1 MEQRS
6 VEKTLSPG
14 RGCGLRARR
23 RLQPGELLYRA
34 QPFAAIAAS
43 PQRGRLCERC
53 LRRNEDLLR
62 CSQCK
67 IARYCGKR
75 CQKEDW
81 QDHKREC
88 KCLKSIEPNIPPDS
102 VRLVGR
108 IVFKLL
114 RESACPSEKLYTL
127 ADLQSNIEKLSEEMK
142 EGLGHLAQTL
152 QLYLKAEVQ
161 DASQLSPAID
171 IFQIFAKVST
181 CYLLLS
187 AYFWSCC
194 SSWNTFLLDSYCSC
208 IPGQATVLLHS
219 WRFSLTDFIKVTCNC
234 FTISNGE
241 MQDVGVGLY
250 PSMSLLN
257 HSCDPN
263 CVIVFEG
270 YQLLLHSVRE
280 IQIGEELTISYI
292 ESLMP
297 SNERQKQLKR
307 QYCFECDCLQC
318 QTQNKDADML
328 AGEEQVWN
336 ESRDAVTKVKNLKSP
351 EEWEQ
356 VLVTCQTLLNN
367 NADRLPDTNIY
378 QLKLLD
384 CAMDACINLGLW
396 EQALHYGNRTLEPYR
411 FYYPSFHPLRAVQMM
426 RVAKL
431 QCSQDMFH
439 QALETLKQAYNIM
452 KVTHGMDH
460 SLVQTL
466 MELKEQCEAGMRAQ

>member
-1 MEQRS
+1 M
-6 VEKTLSPG
+6 VDLVG
-14 RGCGLRARR
+14 
-23 RLQPGELLYRA
+23 
-34 QPFAAIAAS
+34 
-43 PQRGRLCERC
+43 
-53 LRRNEDLLR
+53 RNENLLR

-67 IARYCGKR
+67 IARYCGKH

-88 KCLKSIEPNIPPDS
+88 RCLKSIEPNIPPDS

-171 IFQIFAKVST
+171 IFQIFAKV
-181 CYLLLS
+181 
-187 AYFWSCC
+187 
-194 SSWNTFLLDSYCSC
+194 
-208 IPGQATVLLHS
+208 
-219 WRFSLTDFIKVTCNC
+219 TCNC

-270 YQLLLHSVRE
+270 YQLLLRSVRE

-328 AGEEQVWN
+328 AGEEQAWK
-336 ESRDAVTKVKNLKSP
+336 ECRDAVTKVKNLKSP

-367 NADRLPDTNIY
+367 NADCLPDKNIY

-411 FYYPSFHPLRAVQMM
+411 FYYPGFHPLRAVQMM

-431 QCSQDMFH
+431 QCSQDMFC

-452 KVTHGMDH
+452 KVTHGTDH

-466 MELKEQCEAGMRAQ
+466 MELKEQCEAGRRAQ

>member
-1 MEQRS
+1 MA
-6 VEKTLSPG
+6 L
-14 RGCGLRARR
+14 
-23 RLQPGELLYRA
+23 
-34 QPFAAIAAS
+34 
-43 PQRGRLCERC
+43 
-53 LRRNEDLLR
+53 
-62 CSQCK
+62 
-67 IARYCGKR
+67 
-75 CQKEDW
+75 
-81 QDHKREC
+81 
-88 KCLKSIEPNIPPDS
+88 
-102 VRLVGR
+102 
-108 IVFKLL
+108 
-114 RESACPSEKLYTL
+114 
-127 ADLQSNIEKLSEEMK
+127 
-142 EGLGHLAQTL
+142 
-152 QLYLKAEVQ
+152 
-161 DASQLSPAID
+161 
-171 IFQIFAKVST
+171 
-181 CYLLLS
+181 
-187 AYFWSCC
+187 
-194 SSWNTFLLDSYCSC
+194 
-208 IPGQATVLLHS
+208 
-219 WRFSLTDFIKVTCNC
+219 VTCNC